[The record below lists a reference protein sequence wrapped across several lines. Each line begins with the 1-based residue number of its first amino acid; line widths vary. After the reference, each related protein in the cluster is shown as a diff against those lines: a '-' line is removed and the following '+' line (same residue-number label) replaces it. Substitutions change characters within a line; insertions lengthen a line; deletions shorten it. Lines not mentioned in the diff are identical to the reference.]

1 MKLRIG
7 GGDVHRD
14 IVDQFLEIVGA
25 GDEIALAVDFHHDA
39 ELAAVVD
46 VGADQ
51 TLLGGARRL
60 LAGRRDATLAQ
71 YDFAFGE
78 VALGFHQG
86 ALAFHH
92 PRAGALAELL

>member
-1 MKLRIG
+1 MHG
-7 GGDVHRD
+7 D

-25 GDEIALAVDFHHDA
+25 GHEIGLAVDFHHHA

-51 TLLGGARRL
+51 TLLGGAGGL
-60 LAGRRDATLAQ
+60 LAGRRDAALAQ
-71 YDFAFGE
+71 NHFGFGH

-86 ALAFHH
+86 VLAFHH
-92 PRAGALAELL
+92 SRAGALAEVFH